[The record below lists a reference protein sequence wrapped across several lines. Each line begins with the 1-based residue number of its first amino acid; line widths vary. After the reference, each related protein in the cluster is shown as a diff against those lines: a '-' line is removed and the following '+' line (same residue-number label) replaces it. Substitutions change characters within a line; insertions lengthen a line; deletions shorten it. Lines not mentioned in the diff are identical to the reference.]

1 MKKRQSLSR
10 RDFIRW
16 LGMAGAGVALGACGQ
31 PELASPRMTRST
43 QASALLNPVEN
54 AATKNTPPG
63 IPHLVVS
70 HGENPAEIT
79 RRAMEALGGMG
90 RFVRNG
96 NDVIIKPNICTDYHS
111 YEYAATTN
119 PEVVAELV
127 QECLAAGARRVRVM
141 DFPFG
146 GTAQSAYRKSG
157 IADAV
162 EKAGG
167 EMEVMVAGKF
177 AKVPIPLGVSIKD
190 WSVYQDV
197 LATDVLIDVPIAKHH
212 GSAGLTL
219 GGKNLMGVI
228 QARSMMH
235 SSLHQR
241 IADITSLIRP
251 DLTVIDAYRILTRHG
266 PTGGNLD
273 DVKLTKMVIAS
284 ADIVAADAYACTL
297 FGKTADDIGYVRMAA
312 EMGIGTKDL
321 TSIKTEELTI

>member
-1 MKKRQSLSR
+1 MKKHQSFSR

-16 LGMAGAGVALGACGQ
+16 LGMAGAGVALNACGQ
-31 PELASPRMTRST
+31 QELANPRLTKST
-43 QASALLNPVEN
+43 QAGALLNPLEN
-54 AATKNTPPG
+54 TATVNTLTG
-63 IPHLVVS
+63 VPHLVVS
-70 HGENPAEIT
+70 HGESPAEIT
-79 RRAMEALGGMG
+79 HRAMEALGGMG

-119 PEVVAELV
+119 PEVVAALV

-167 EMEVMVAGKF
+167 EMEVMIAGKF
-177 AKVPIPLGVSIKD
+177 TRAPIPLGVSIKE
-190 WSVYQDV
+190 WSVYQEV
-197 LATDVLIDVPIAKHH
+197 MSTDVLIDVPIAKHH

-273 DVKLTKMVIAS
+273 DVKLTQTVIAS

-297 FGKTADDIGYVRMAA
+297 FGKTADDVGYVRMAA

-321 TSIKTEELTI
+321 ASIKIEELTL

>member
-1 MKKRQSLSR
+1 MKQQKLLSR
-10 RDFIRW
+10 RDFMRW

-31 PELASPRMTRST
+31 PELANPRLTRST
-43 QASALLNPVEN
+43 QASALSTAVEN
-54 AATKNTPPG
+54 TATNNTLAG

-70 HGENPAEIT
+70 HGESPAEIT

-146 GTAQSAYRKSG
+146 GTTQSAYRKSG

-177 AKVPIPLGVSIKD
+177 TKVPIPLGISIKD

-219 GGKNLMGVI
+219 GCKNLMGTI

-273 DVKLTKMVIAS
+273 DVKLAKTVIAS
-284 ADIVAADAYACTL
+284 ADIVTADAYACTL

-321 TSIKTEELTI
+321 ASIRIEELTL